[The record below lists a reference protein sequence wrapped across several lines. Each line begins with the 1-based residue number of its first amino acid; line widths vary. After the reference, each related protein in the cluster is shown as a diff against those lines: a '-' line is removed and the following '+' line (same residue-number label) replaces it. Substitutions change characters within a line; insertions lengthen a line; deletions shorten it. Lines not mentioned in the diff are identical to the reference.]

1 MDREMQ
7 KTFKPAFLSP
17 NGQQEVIFFSLTKRS
32 LIEKRPVNTFALNV
46 IIFSGSFRS

>member
-17 NGQQEVIFFSLTKRS
+17 NGQQEVFFFTKRS

>member
-1 MDREMQ
+1 MQ
-7 KTFKPAFLSP
+7 KSFKPAFLSP
-17 NGQQEVIFFSLTKRS
+17 NGQQEVFFFFPLTKRS